1 MAMTENS
8 VKVLNYLKGVNGN
21 VTSADVAEALGME
34 KRAVDGCFTAM
45 QKKGLGIRVDGTAKG
60 TKEISFLTLT
70 GTQPEGEISDNA
82 KAIIAYLTA
91 NAGINETLDDVAAG
105 MGMDK
110 RVINGTFN
118 SLVKKG
124 IAARVPATVEADV
137 AVKYLVLTDDGK
149 AFDPTVDAE

>member
-1 MAMTENS
+1 
-8 VKVLNYLKGVNGN
+8 
-21 VTSADVAEALGME
+21 
-34 KRAVDGCFTAM
+34 
-45 QKKGLGIRVDGTAKG
+45 
-60 TKEISFLTLT
+60 
-70 GTQPEGEISDNA
+70 
-82 KAIIAYLTA
+82 
-91 NAGINETLDDVAAG
+91 

-137 AVKYLVLTDDGK
+137 AVKYLVLTDEGK

>member
-1 MAMTENS
+1 
-8 VKVLNYLKGVNGN
+8 
-21 VTSADVAEALGME
+21 
-34 KRAVDGCFTAM
+34 M
-45 QKKGLGIRVDGTAKG
+45 QKKNLGIRVDGTAKG